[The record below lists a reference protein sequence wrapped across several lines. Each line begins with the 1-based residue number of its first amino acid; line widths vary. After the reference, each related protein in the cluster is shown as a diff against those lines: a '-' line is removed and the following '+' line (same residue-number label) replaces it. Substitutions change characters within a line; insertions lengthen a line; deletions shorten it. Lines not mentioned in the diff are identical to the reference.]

1 MLRHSRRS
9 IRYTGSDA
17 AAQASFITIGDQLT
31 IRITATGVPPS
42 MEHLQHFHGFVDN
55 DQQSKCPVADNDLN
69 GDGVIDIKETEA
81 RAGTTVVPFQG
92 DPVGMEVV
100 ADTYPTADA
109 GGTYSY
115 EKTVPLQALQEAF
128 ASKFGGPAA
137 RSRPARRVSARRA
150 ASDRAAR
157 YRRVARRAPRPGDH
171 PNRLGRNSRGGETL
185 VKT

>member
-1 MLRHSRRS
+1 M
-9 IRYTGSDA
+9 
-17 AAQASFITIGDQLT
+17 
-31 IRITATGVPPS
+31 
-42 MEHLQHFHGFVDN
+42 
-55 DQQSKCPVADNDLN
+55 ADNDLN

-128 ASKFGGPAA
+128 ASKFDGQQLDLD
-137 RSRPARRVSARRA
+137 RRVVFLHGVPPATVLPATVESLGELPAQVTIPIAWGEIHEA
-150 ASDRAAR
+150 AK
-157 YRRVARRAPRPGDH
+157 H
-171 PNRLGRNSRGGETL
+171 L
-185 VKT
+185 